1 MRILVRH
8 PAGDAD
14 GRLASH
20 AEKLLRRVLDRY
32 CLSISLVQVRLNT
45 SADAEGALTSRCRL
59 AVKLLSGDAVRAE
72 ASDREAVLALYRAAD
87 RVAFLLWQRLKSA
100 NSRCSS
106 ERVAD

>member
-32 CLSISLVQVRLNT
+32 CLSISLVPVRLNT
-45 SADAEGALTSRCRL
+45 SADAEGAL
-59 AVKLLSGDAVRAE
+59 
-72 ASDREAVLALYRAAD
+72 
-87 RVAFLLWQRLKSA
+87 
-100 NSRCSS
+100 NSRCTLRNCTGWYYDIGTGKVFSYNPGS
-106 ERVAD
+106 DDFAAIT

>member
-8 PAGDAD
+8 PDADAD

-32 CLSISLVQVRLNT
+32 CLSIDLVQVRINT
-45 SADAEGALTSRCRL
+45 SADAEGGRNSKCRL
-59 AVKLLSGDAVRAE
+59 TVKLLSNGSVRAE

-87 RVAFLLWQRLKSA
+87 RVAFLLWQRFQSA
-100 NSRCSS
+100 N
-106 ERVAD
+106 AGTTANA